1 MVLSCSNTM
10 TRHNTPTLK
19 TKQREV
25 NEYISGFSDG
35 EGCFSVSFS
44 KRDKF
49 LIGWETKPSFCV
61 AQNHDRAEVLSL
73 MQEKF
78 GCGFMRRDP
87 KDRTLKYE
95 VRSLAD
101 LLTKVIPHFERYPLL
116 SGKANDFKLF
126 KRVCLLMEKG
136 KHTTLDGLEEI
147 TRLAFQMNPSGQ
159 RKYKRNQIL
168 SVARRQMK
176 I

>member
-1 MVLSCSNTM
+1 MV
-10 TRHNTPTLK
+10 RHNTPTLK
-19 TKQREV
+19 TNARDV
-25 NEYISGFSDG
+25 YEYIFGFVDG

-61 AQNHDRAEVLSL
+61 AQNHDRAEVLFL

-78 GCGFMRRDP
+78 ECGFMRRDA

-95 VRSLAD
+95 VRSLGD
-101 LLTKVIPHFERYPLL
+101 LLTKVIPHFEHYPLI
-116 SGKANDFKLF
+116 SGKANDFALF
-126 KRVCLLMEKG
+126 KEVCVLMDTG

-147 TRLAFQMNPSGQ
+147 TRLAFKMNPSGL
-159 RKYKRNQIL
+159 RKYKRHEIL
-168 SVARRQMK
+168 ARARRQMK